1 MSQSAKTM
9 ADKAALSP
17 GSLIHVG
24 DAPRGPASISIL
36 DYDPQGIKEYD
47 STEPD
52 VFRRL
57 AESPRVTWFKV
68 QGVHQVELVREIGEI
83 FSLHPLVLEDLVNTH
98 QRPKLEDYERYLFLV
113 LKIMRYDQQE
123 EEVQAQQVGLILGK
137 GYVLSFDEGQGDPLG
152 PVGSRIHLGKGRIR
166 RLGSDYLAYAL
177 MDLAVDSYYSVLD
190 ALEARIEDLEE
201 DLIDKVRSEQ
211 LHVLY
216 SLKTEIVHMR
226 KSIWPLREVC
236 SSLLRGDS
244 ELISEDAI
252 PFLRDLYDHTVQV
265 IEGCDSLR
273 ENITSLIELHMSI
286 VSNRMNEVMKVL
298 TIIATIFIPLTFLAG
313 IYGMNFKYM
322 PELDLPWAYPLLLII
337 MALVVVLMFVYFRRK
352 KWL

>member
-24 DAPRGPASISIL
+24 EAPEGPTRISIL
-36 DYDPQGIKEYD
+36 EYDAQGIKEYD
-47 STEPD
+47 SAEPD
-52 VFRRL
+52 LVRKL
-57 AESPRVTWFKV
+57 AGGPRVTWFKV
-68 QGVHQVELVREIGEI
+68 EGVHQVETVRQVGEI
-83 FSLHPLVLEDLVNTH
+83 FGLHPLVLEDLVNTH

-113 LKIMRYDQQE
+113 LKTMCYDQQNR
-123 EEVQAQQVGLILGK
+123 EVEQQQIGLILGP
-137 GYVLSFDEGQGDPLG
+137 GYVLSFDQGLGDPLS
-152 PVGSRIHLGKGRIR
+152 PVGARIHVGKGRIR
-166 RLGSDYLAYAL
+166 RLGSDYLAYAI
-177 MDLAVDSYYSVLD
+177 MDLAVDSYFT
-190 ALEARIEDLEE
+190 ALEELESRIEEVEE
-201 DLIDKVRSEQ
+201 DLIERVRPEQ

-216 SLKTEIVHMR
+216 DLKTELAHMR

-236 SSLLRGDS
+236 SNLLRGGHD
-244 ELISEDAI
+244 LISDEVI

-265 IEGCDSLR
+265 IESCDSLR
-273 ENITSLIELHMSI
+273 ENVTSLIDLHLSS
-286 VSNRMNEVMKVL
+286 VGNRMNEVMKVL

-322 PELDLPWAYPLLLII
+322 PELDLPWAYPVLLLL
-337 MALVVVLMFVYFRRK
+337 MGAVVVLMLVYFRRK